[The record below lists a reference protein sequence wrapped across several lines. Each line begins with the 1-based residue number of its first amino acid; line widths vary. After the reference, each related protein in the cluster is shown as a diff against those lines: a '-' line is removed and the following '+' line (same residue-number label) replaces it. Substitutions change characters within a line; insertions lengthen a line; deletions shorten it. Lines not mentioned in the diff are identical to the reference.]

1 MEKTKLNK
9 TTFDEFQNNIKSAVV
24 PTGGTTGQVLA
35 KSTNTDND
43 VEWVDQKRG
52 ITVVDNLTSTST
64 TDALS
69 AKQGKILNEK
79 ITNANTYSTE
89 EINTGMKWIDNK
101 DIYRIVL
108 KATKVLSTDL
118 IINVGNNIDTMF
130 VISARL
136 DGPGHYVLP
145 FYESEQVYCRL
156 ELDGNNIK
164 VKSGSSAYA
173 QGTVTLI
180 VEYTK
185 TV

>member
-1 MEKTKLNK
+1 MVNFEDGELVKGAYVVIDGKEYEVHMPQYSGRTPLSSENLNK
-9 TTFDEFQNNIKSAVV
+9 MQNDLNE
-24 PTGGTTGQVLA
+24 T
-35 KSTNTDND
+35 
-43 VEWVDQKRG
+43 
-52 ITVVDNLTSTST
+52 ITE
-64 TDALS
+64 
-69 AKQGKILNEK
+69 QGKILNDK
-79 ITNANTYSTE
+79 ITNATAYSTK
-89 EINTGMKWIDNK
+89 EIDTGMKWIDNK
-101 DIYRIVL
+101 VIYRRVL
-108 KATKVLSTDL
+108 TATKVVSTDL
-118 IINVGNNIDTMF
+118 NINVGNNIDTML

-164 VKSGSSAYA
+164 VKSGSSGYA

>member
-1 MEKTKLNK
+1 MDKIN
-9 TTFDEFQNNIKSAVV
+9 FINGSQPAI
-24 PTGGTTGQVLA
+24 
-35 KSTNTDND
+35 ND
-43 VEWVDQKRG
+43 V
-52 ITVVDNLTSTST
+52 NLNQLQTNMEN
-64 TDALS
+64 AVNKLGEEIN
-69 AKQGKILNEK
+69 KK
-79 ITNANTYSTE
+79 ITNLGNYSTE
-89 EINTGMKWIDNK
+89 EINTGKKWIDNK
-101 DIYRIVL
+101 VIYRRVFT
-108 KATKVLSTDL
+108 ATKVVSTDL
-118 IINVGNNIDTMF
+118 NINVGNNIDTML